1 MGWQGSSARGTPQ
14 YEVKSI
20 GVRTTFLGTRLHS
33 IGFKVYSSV
42 SQPLAG
48 LDDSRVECL
57 LVRCFKET
65 PPSELLV
72 TCLGLSF
79 DHLFE
84 LPKGIALCESVVRC
98 CEMNGEDDGDGFTPV
113 FVSLCIASSQWCQ

>member
-1 MGWQGSSARGTPQ
+1 MGNANPAVKLLKRLMPWVLFSPFREGVQGSSARGTPQ

-20 GVRTTFLGTRLHS
+20 GVRTAFLGTRLHS

-57 LVRCFKET
+57 LVRCF
-65 PPSELLV
+65 
-72 TCLGLSF
+72 
-79 DHLFE
+79 
-84 LPKGIALCESVVRC
+84 
-98 CEMNGEDDGDGFTPV
+98 
-113 FVSLCIASSQWCQ
+113 